1 MLGRLK
7 WITGSAGTWGWDVGV
22 GSWMG
27 VGTVGMQSLLERLG
41 FWDFLSIGSK
51 DDLKWSKMSILS
63 CPEVRLGGH
72 HGPESRADHGWAP
85 TEEVKLLWSLLLQT
99 IVKRPWWSRD
109 PEEERGI
116 LWNSAWFF
124 SAVSG
129 LVYVGSCRI
138 PNVRHVRLSR
148 RLFRDD
154 LGLVWLVLF
163 DYWKSIWKSMIFFW
177 KSGHWSFL
185 IFLRIQNAQEEDN
198 ILCTTLLVG
207 LGPTDEARKFSPM
220 KSHIGCRPPMPHWLN
235 MSGLLSRFYS
245 TTLCPSIPAPLCQC
259 NRWWKY
265 WKRELQK
272 QITRYGMWMHVNAL
286 RLKAI
291 FFHGRV
297 KMLLK
302 L

>member
-1 MLGRLK
+1 
-7 WITGSAGTWGWDVGV
+7 
-22 GSWMG
+22 
-27 VGTVGMQSLLERLG
+27 MQSLLERLG

-51 DDLKWSKMSILS
+51 DDLKWSKISILS

-99 IVKRPWWSRD
+99 IVKRPSRE
-109 PEEERGI
+109 EEERGI

-148 RLFRDD
+148 RRFRDD

-163 DYWKSIWKSMIFFW
+163 DYWKSIWKSMIFTLKIRTLVFSHFSQDSKCTGGRQHSLHNVASRPW
-177 KSGHWSFL
+177 THRWS
-185 IFLRIQNAQEEDN
+185 EK
-198 ILCTTLLVG
+198 ILSY
-207 LGPTDEARKFSPM
+207 EK
-220 KSHIGCRPPMPHWLN
+220 PHWLQTTIATLVEYE
-235 MSGLLSRFYS
+235 SGLLSRFYS

-265 WKRELQK
+265 WKRELQQ

-291 FFHGRV
+291 FFHGRL

>member
-1 MLGRLK
+1 MPRSQVGRSPWSRIQSWSWLSSNWGGQTALVFALTNNCEEAMMIPGPGGGKGNSMEFCLILFGSEWLGICR
-7 WITGSAGTWGWDVGV
+7 I
-22 GSWMG
+22 
-27 VGTVGMQSLLERLG
+27 
-41 FWDFLSIGSK
+41 
-51 DDLKWSKMSILS
+51 MSDPK
-63 CPEVRLGGH
+63 CTTRTP
-72 HGPESRADHGWAP
+72 
-85 TEEVKLLWSLLLQT
+85 LQ
-99 IVKRPWWSRD
+99 KAFPWW
-109 PEEERGI
+109 PGTCMTC
-116 LWNSAWFF
+116 AF
-124 SAVSG
+124 
-129 LVYVGSCRI
+129 
-138 PNVRHVRLSR
+138 RL
-148 RLFRDD
+148 LKIDMKIND
-154 LGLVWLVLF
+154 
-163 DYWKSIWKSMIFFW
+163 FFW

-207 LGPTDEARKFSPM
+207 LGP
-220 KSHIGCRPPMPHWLN
+220 PHWLQTAN
-235 MSGLLSRFYS
+235 ATLVEYESGLLSRFYS